1 MVTTK
6 WDTKM
11 SSNSFWR
18 KALNFYLAAPKV
30 VYDKIFFFFLKTI
43 FETERQMILG
53 FSYTD
58 MDLK

>member
-1 MVTTK
+1 MVTSK

-18 KALNFYLAAPKV
+18 KALNFYLAAPKIL
-30 VYDKIFFFFLKTI
+30 YDKIFFFWKTI
-43 FETERQMILG
+43 FETERQMILR